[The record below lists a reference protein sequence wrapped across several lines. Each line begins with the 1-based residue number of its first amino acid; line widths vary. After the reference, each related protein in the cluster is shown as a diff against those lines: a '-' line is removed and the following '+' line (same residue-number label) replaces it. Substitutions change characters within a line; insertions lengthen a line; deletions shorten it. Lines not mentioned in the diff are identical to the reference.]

1 MSMGA
6 APVPARSPGY
16 AVGSQAALAGFM
28 RMDDTPLVFS
38 ATGDRRGRG
47 HHNNPLIGLRDHG
60 PYAPFPT
67 GEVIRVATIA
77 TAQQQKRLFQF
88 LGRLHGPAPVSDRK
102 QYVPAFP
109 GFETVFRVKLAGIGD
124 KACNPM
130 LPPDGPSQGPEDP
143 HTNLV
148 NLLIRTI
155 QGLRDQREKW
165 DVIAILLPSSWQ
177 HLRKSADGKF
187 DLHDRIKAVVAQLG
201 IPVQFLWEDS
211 ALASKQWCSTAWRL
225 SLAIFAKAGGIP
237 WRLTPT
243 TSTTTAYVGLHYA
256 IRGGTRNEFVTCC
269 SQVFDSQGGGLEFVA
284 YNLGPGERGSRKNPH
299 LSREE
304 MRTVMSRTADLYRL
318 RHAGAMPERFVIH
331 KESPW
336 REDEV
341 EGVFDAWGAAQ
352 DIECISLQRTRW
364 RAVEYAGSG
373 SPTTGPEPARIAP
386 KRGTMQLFD
395 GNSGLLW
402 VRGPGR
408 VGVTGQFYSPDVK
421 SLPRPLVFTR
431 YSGSGDL
438 NLLAADILALTKL
451 DWNNDSPYNP
461 LPVTLGYAQ
470 KLAEVVSN
478 VPRLDDNVYPYR
490 LFL

>member
-1 MSMGA
+1 MGTDS
-6 APVPARSPGY
+6 APVPRPTPGQ
-16 AVGSQAALAGFM
+16 AVRVQSALAGFS
-28 RMDDTPLVFS
+28 RVEDRPLVF
-38 ATGDRRGRG
+38 AAIGEGQKRGQ
-47 HHNNPLIGLRDHG
+47 HNNPLSGLRVHG
-60 PYAPFPT
+60 PYARFPT
-67 GEVIRVATIA
+67 GDVIRVATIA

-88 LGRLHGPAPVSDRK
+88 LGRLHQPAPVSDRK
-102 QYVPAFP
+102 QYVPPFP
-109 GFETVFRVKLAGIGD
+109 GFESVFRVKLSGIGD
-124 KACNPM
+124 EACNPT
-130 LPPDGPSQGPEDP
+130 LSFDAPSQGPDDA
-143 HTNLV
+143 HANLV

-155 QGLRDQREKW
+155 HGLRDQREKW
-165 DVIAILLPSSWQ
+165 DVIAILLPSAWQ
-177 HLRKSADGKF
+177 HLRKSPDGKF
-187 DLHDRIKAVVAQLG
+187 DLHDRIKAAVAQLG

-243 TSTTTAYVGLHYA
+243 TSRTTAYVGLHYA

-269 SQVFDSQGGGLEFVA
+269 SQVFDSQGGGLEFIA
-284 YNLGPGERGSRKNPH
+284 YNLGPGDRGSRTNPH

-336 REDEV
+336 REEEV

-364 RAVEYAGSG
+364 RGVEYSGLGS
-373 SPTTGPEPARIAP
+373 SNDGPEPARR
-386 KRGTMQLFD
+386 RGTIQLFD

-421 SLPRPLVFTR
+421 SLPRPLAFTR
-431 YSGSGDL
+431 YSGNGDL
-438 NLLAADILALTKL
+438 NPLASDILALTKL

-478 VPRLDDNVYPYR
+478 VPRLDDNVYQYR